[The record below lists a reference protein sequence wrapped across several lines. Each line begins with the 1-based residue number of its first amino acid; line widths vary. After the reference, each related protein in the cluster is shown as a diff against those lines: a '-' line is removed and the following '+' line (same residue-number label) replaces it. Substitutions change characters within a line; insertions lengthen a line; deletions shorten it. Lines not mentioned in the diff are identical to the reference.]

1 MGSSDE
7 AIRRVLE
14 KQVSW
19 LPLRPA
25 SGMIV
30 ISCRI
35 RLARN
40 VAGYPFPLNA
50 APIVRGRIRRLFQ
63 NALGRMKQ
71 GGGWEFIDMETL
83 DDFSV
88 ALLFERKLISREFRN
103 RAAGRALAVSPDPH
117 LSVMVNEEDHLRL
130 QYCRP
135 GGHLREVWRRLSRFS
150 AARESELPCAFLPGL
165 GYATSCPTNLGT
177 GLRASVMMPLP
188 ALTIQDKIK
197 QILQSLGNLGLT
209 VRGLH
214 GEGSEILG
222 NLYQISNQTTLGET
236 EEAVIERL
244 EETTALIAEQE
255 TAARNFLM
263 AERPAFLM
271 NVCARAYAILRHS
284 CLMGS
289 PEALNLLSL
298 LRLGIDCGLF
308 PSVRIFDVNRMM
320 LLVQPAHLIRLAG
333 HDLSPEER
341 GIFRA
346 TLLRRMLGNNA
357 EPPPPAGS
365 SAAPPAEF

>member
-1 MGSSDE
+1 MESSDE
-7 AIRRVLE
+7 IIRRILE
-14 KQVSW
+14 RPVSW

-40 VAGYPFPLNA
+40 VRNYPFPLNA
-50 APIVRGRIRRLFQ
+50 APLVRAKVRREFQ
-63 NALGRMKQ
+63 DALLRLDRKGQ
-71 GGGWEFIDMETL
+71 WDFLDMESL

-150 AARESELPCAFLPGL
+150 SSLERELPCAFLPDL

-177 GLRASVMMPLP
+177 GLRASVMMHLP
-188 ALTIQDKIK
+188 ALTMLDRIK
-197 QILQSLGNLGLT
+197 QILQSLEELGLT
-209 VRGLH
+209 ARGLY
-214 GEGSEILG
+214 GEGSEFLG
-222 NLYQISNQTTLGET
+222 NLYQVSNQTTLGES
-236 EEAVIERL
+236 EENIIARL
-244 EETTALIAEQE
+244 DETTSRIAEQE
-255 TAARNFLM
+255 VSARNFLM
-263 AERPAFLM
+263 TQRPAFLM
-271 NVCARAYAILRHS
+271 NLCARAYAILKHA

-289 PEALNLLSL
+289 SEALNLLSI
-298 LRLGIDCGLF
+298 LRLGIDAGLF
-308 PSVRIFDVNRMM
+308 PNVRIFDVNRMM
-320 LLVQPAHLIRLAG
+320 LLVQPAHLVRLAG

-341 GIFRA
+341 GIYRA
-346 TLLRRMLGNNA
+346 TMLRKMLGNNA
-357 EPPPPAGS
+357 APPPPA
-365 SAAPPAEF
+365 SAGGQPRPES

>member
-1 MGSSDE
+1 MESSED

-14 KQVSW
+14 RPVSW
-19 LPLRPA
+19 LPLRP
-25 SGMIV
+25 SPGMIV

-40 VAGYPFPLNA
+40 LGNYPFPLNA
-50 APIVRGRIRRLFQ
+50 APVVRGRVRREFQ
-63 NALGRMKQ
+63 TALGRMKH
-71 GGGWEFIDMETL
+71 GSDWEFLDMEAL

-135 GGHLREVWRRLSRFS
+135 GGHLREVWRRISRFS
-150 AARESELPCAFLPGL
+150 AELEKELPCSFLPGL

-177 GLRASVMMPLP
+177 GLRASVMMHLP
-188 ALTIQDKIK
+188 ALTIQDRIK
-197 QILQSLGNLGLT
+197 QVLSTLGELGLT
-209 VRGLH
+209 ARGLY

-236 EEAVIERL
+236 EESIIGRL
-244 EETTALIAEQE
+244 EETVSLIAEQE
-255 TAARNFLM
+255 AAARRLLM
-263 AERPAFLM
+263 SERPALMM
-271 NVCARAYAILRHS
+271 NVCARAYAILKYAYM
-284 CLMGS
+284 MGS
-289 PEALNLLSL
+289 SEALNLLSL

-341 GIFRA
+341 GVFRA
-346 TLLRRMLGNNA
+346 TMLRRMLGNNA
-357 EPPPPAGS
+357 G
-365 SAAPPAEF
+365 APPEAETGIPGTES

>member
-1 MGSSDE
+1 MESSDE
-7 AIRRVLE
+7 VIRRILE
-14 KQVSW
+14 RPVSW
-19 LPLRPA
+19 LPLRP
-25 SGMIV
+25 SPGMIV

-40 VAGYPFPLNA
+40 VANYPFPLNA
-50 APIVRGRIRRLFQ
+50 APAVRGKVSRMFRD
-63 NALGRMKQ
+63 ALGRMKRS
-71 GGGWEFIDMETL
+71 GEWDFLDMEPL
-83 DDFSV
+83 DDFAV

-135 GGHLREVWRRLSRFS
+135 GGHLREVWRRISRFS
-150 AARESELPCAFLPGL
+150 NALESELPCAFLPGL

-177 GLRASVMMPLP
+177 GLRASVMMHLP
-188 ALTIQDKIK
+188 ALTIQDRIK
-197 QILQSLGNLGLT
+197 QVLQSLGAMGLT
-209 VRGLH
+209 ARGLY

-236 EEAVIERL
+236 EETVIGRL
-244 EETTALIAEQE
+244 EETTSLIAEQE
-255 TAARNFLM
+255 AEARKFLM

-271 NVCARAYAILRHS
+271 NVCARAYAILRHA

-289 PEALNLLSL
+289 QEALNLLSL
-298 LRLGIDCGLF
+298 LRLGVDCGLF

-346 TLLRRMLGNNA
+346 TILRKMLGNDA

-365 SAAPPAEF
+365 TGRDPEI